1 MKNYPKNINLNIVQV
16 LIAYSN
22 GYFPMGKAKNNPEIE
37 WVIPNERGIIPVGKV
52 YCSKSLK
59 K

>member
-37 WVIPNERGIIPVGKV
+37 WVIPNERGIIPWERYIVPNH
-52 YCSKSLK
+52 
-59 K
+59 